1 MAGKII
7 RDYTP
12 GVNDF
17 LHFAE
22 VMNKNAAIDMRKNT
36 PSSPAIAGASPRGEA
51 LGGALG
57 VGGMPAVQQTPEALS
72 GPAALERIQQNFKAV
87 GGKI

>member
-1 MAGKII
+1 MAEKVI

-22 VMNKNAAIDMRKNT
+22 VMNKNAAIDLQGNRT
-36 PSSPAIAGASPRGEA
+36 QGA
-51 LGGALG
+51 
-57 VGGMPAVQQTPEALS
+57 VMPAVQQTPEALS
-72 GPAALERIQQNFKAV
+72 GPAALERIQQNFKAM